1 MPLVYIFCPWIL
13 QRGAVVILRRAWADG
28 VAGTGDIPTIEF
40 GYFEAP
46 RSDQPLFALLLLPQ
60 GGFSPEVNI
69 IISGNCRVLLE
80 SLSRLILIWLGAK
93 HEKKKKKNLHGGLAR
108 QCSGVVYK
116 TSQCDTDSYSAEKTG
131 VSLSGGVPM
140 VESIQP

>member
-1 MPLVYIFCPWIL
+1 MYIFCPWIL

-40 GYFEAP
+40 GYLEAP
-46 RSDQPLFALLLLPQ
+46 GSDQPLFALLLLPQ

-80 SLSRLILIWLGAK
+80 PLSRLILIWLGPSMK
-93 HEKKKKKNLHGGLAR
+93 KKKKKKKNLPGGLAR
-108 QCSGVVYK
+108 QFWGVVYK
-116 TSQCDTDSYSAEKTG
+116 TSQCDTDSYSAEKAG